1 MAINLDERLNKALT
15 FTIGEKDYELA
26 YSDDLVKET
35 SNVMLNL
42 ADMQKQ
48 AEKISEKDTDEMSI
62 EEQVKY
68 VNNSIDKIHTA
79 YVTALDNILGAGEGK
94 RLYDYYDH
102 STNRLAT
109 ILDLLNEELQN
120 AQKKQHANRKQRRQ
134 AKYKSN
140 QRD

>member
-1 MAINLDERLNKALT
+1 MAINLDDRLNKALI
-15 FTIGEKDYELA
+15 FTIGEKDYEVA

-48 AEKISEKDTDEMSI
+48 AEKIGEKDTDEMSL
-62 EEQVKY
+62 EDQVKY
-68 VNNSIDKIHTA
+68 VTNSIDKIHTA
-79 YVTALDNILGAGEGK
+79 YVTALDNILGTGEGE
-94 RLYDYYDH
+94 RLYNYYDR
-102 STNRLAT
+102 STNRLAA
-109 ILDLLNEELQN
+109 ILSLLNEKLQN

-140 QRD
+140 RRD

>member
-1 MAINLDERLNKALT
+1 MAINLDDRLNKALI
-15 FTIGEKDYELA
+15 FTIGEKDYEVA

-35 SNVMLNL
+35 SNVMLSL

-48 AEKISEKDTDEMSI
+48 AEKISEKDTDEMSLDD
-62 EEQVKY
+62 QVKY
-68 VNNSIDKIHTA
+68 VTNSIDKIHTA
-79 YVTALDNILGAGEGK
+79 YVTALDNILGAGEGE
-94 RLYDYYDH
+94 RLYNYYDH
-102 STNRLAT
+102 STNRLAA

-120 AQKKQHANRKQRRQ
+120 AQKKQRANRKQRRQ

>member
-1 MAINLDERLNKALT
+1 MAINLDERLNKTLT

-35 SNVMLNL
+35 SNVMLSL

-48 AEKISEKDTDEMSI
+48 AEKISEKDTDEMSL
-62 EEQVKY
+62 EDQVKY

-79 YVTALDNILGAGEGK
+79 YMTALDNILGAGEGK

-102 STNRLAT
+102 STNRLAA